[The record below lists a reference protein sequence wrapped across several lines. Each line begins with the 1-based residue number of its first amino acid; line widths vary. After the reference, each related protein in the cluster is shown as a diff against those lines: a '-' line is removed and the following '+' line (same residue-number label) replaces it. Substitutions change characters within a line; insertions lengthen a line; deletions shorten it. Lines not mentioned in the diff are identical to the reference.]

1 MPAKLT
7 TTVSK
12 IALVPNQT
20 NLAII
25 EEFRAYMK
33 ARGSSEQHQ
42 NNNLKVA
49 IAYANFLGPNRTF
62 FDVQQKKPD
71 YCISGHKS
79 KAPRAGPGKEVDNH
93 LQPLPA
99 AHQAVLQVAVQPERK
114 RRHR

>member
-20 NLAII
+20 NAAII

-49 IAYANFLGPNRTF
+49 IAYANFLGPDIQIPSLDIAINVELGTSNIYGNVREALNSF
-62 FDVQQKKPD
+62 
-71 YCISGHKS
+71 S
-79 KAPRAGPGKEVDNH
+79 KVIVCSDEKQVLMPF
-93 LQPLPA
+93 LP
-99 AHQAVLQVAVQPERK
+99 E
-114 RRHR
+114 